1 MTGLIPGMIHKSHIL
16 KISVLYGSTKCSFL
30 LLIDNVIKHDALG
43 IFTEEI
49 YDSLK
54 KADDE

>member
-1 MTGLIPGMIHKSHIL
+1 MIHKSHIL